1 MANHW
6 FRFKE
11 FTVYHDRCAHKVGTD
26 GVLLGA
32 WTKAGSPEHILDIG
46 SGSGVISLMLAQ
58 RFPGAKVTGIE
69 LDQAS
74 YEQSLENIQNS
85 PFRDYIQILQGDF
98 ITKALPGKFDLIVS
112 NPPFFKNAMLSG
124 KSERDKARHEFSL
137 PHLPMLE
144 KCASLLHDKGSIAFI
159 LPLDESRHLIHES
172 SSLGLHPFRQTIVSN
187 KPSVSPRRMLVQL
200 VKDHQNIMSNELFIR
215 NEKGAFSK
223 DYKGLTSDFYLDF

>member
-1 MANHW
+1 W

-124 KSERDKARHEFSL
+124 KSERDKARHEF
-137 PHLPMLE
+137 
-144 KCASLLHDKGSIAFI
+144 
-159 LPLDESRHLIHES
+159 
-172 SSLGLHPFRQTIVSN
+172 
-187 KPSVSPRRMLVQL
+187 
-200 VKDHQNIMSNELFIR
+200 
-215 NEKGAFSK
+215 
-223 DYKGLTSDFYLDF
+223 